1 MNAQDDIALP
11 PAQRVSQFLTRGDM
25 EGALRWLRTE
35 AERRPDDPEVCSLLA
50 DHLLRTGERIPGLE
64 QLKAL
69 ADLHLK
75 DGRVLDAIATQKR
88 ILEEGAEFLQQIRGI
103 ARGEETSQESQPP
116 QPAEEAPEDAE
127 IEIPSALLT
136 LPPTPLFSDLQPGEL
151 EEVVEALTH
160 HRVEAGWTVVKEGD
174 VGDSLFVVVSGAL
187 SVTMRQNDEE
197 VELAILRE
205 GDFFGEV
212 ALLTGQPRSATV
224 RTLLASELLE
234 MKRHLY
240 EKVIARFPRIR
251 EVMENFCRDR
261 AGKTVEALRRH
272 HRES

>member
-1 MNAQDDIALP
+1 MNAPDDIALT
-11 PAQRVSQFLTRGDM
+11 PAQRVGQFLTRGDD
-25 EGALRWLRTE
+25 EGALQWLRAE
-35 AERRPDDPEVCSLLA
+35 AERQPDDVEVCSLLA
-50 DHLLRTGERIPGLE
+50 DQLLRMGSRVPGLE
-64 QLKAL
+64 QLRAL
-69 ADLHLK
+69 ADLHLQ
-75 DGRVLDAIATQKR
+75 DGRVLEAIAVQKR
-88 ILEEGAEFLQQIRGI
+88 ILEEGAEFLEQVRGI
-103 ARGEETSQESQPP
+103 ARGGETPGEAQPDRPADAASDEEV
-116 QPAEEAPEDAE
+116 
-127 IEIPSALLT
+127 EIPAAVLS

-151 EEVVEALTH
+151 EEVVEALQR
-160 HRVEAGWTVVKEGD
+160 HRVEAGWTVVREGD
-174 VGDSLFVVVSGAL
+174 AGDSLFVVVSGAL
-187 SVTMRQNDEE
+187 SVTMREDGQE

-240 EKVIARFPRIR
+240 EEVVARFPRVR
-251 EVMENFCRDR
+251 DVMETFCRDR